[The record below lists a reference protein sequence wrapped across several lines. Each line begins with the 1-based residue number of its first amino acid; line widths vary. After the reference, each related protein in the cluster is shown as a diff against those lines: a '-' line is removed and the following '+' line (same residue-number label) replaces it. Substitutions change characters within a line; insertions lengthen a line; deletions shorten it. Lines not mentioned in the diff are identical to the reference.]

1 MKTKTTI
8 LALAVLLLCTTAVS
22 AQTYTPSEDNLA
34 ARRELKDDRFGIFLH
49 WGIYSMF
56 GQGEWYLN
64 TGKLNRDEYAHAA
77 AGFFP
82 SRYDAREWVRAFKD
96 AGASYVTITSR
107 HHDGFSMFR
116 TACTPYNIVDATP
129 YAHDVIADLADA
141 CHEQGVA
148 LQFYYSLLDW
158 MRDDYPGGGTVW
170 AGSGKDPQKADY
182 DSYFNFMKG
191 QVKELLQQYAPVRA
205 LWFDGWWDHREA
217 GFPWRMEE
225 FYAYIHGLQP
235 SCLVGN
241 NHHRYPF
248 EGEDFQMFER
258 DFPGHNEAGFSEGQ
272 EVSRLVPLEMC
283 QTMNNTWG
291 YSVSDHA
298 YKSSTELIRTL
309 ARAVSLDSNL
319 LLNIGPRPDGCLPE
333 EALDRLKEIGA
344 WMRLNGASIRGCGP
358 GPLAEQDWGVTTAP
372 SDDPK
377 VFYVHLFS
385 SPGAVLELPVT
396 FRRIASVTALADGS
410 KLAFRKMKDKL
421 YVTLPSSLPEENAD
435 FVIKVLAK

>member
-1 MKTKTTI
+1 MFI
-8 LALAVLLLCTTAVS
+8 
-22 AQTYTPSEDNLA
+22 
-34 ARRELKDDRFGIFLH
+34 H
-49 WGIYSMF
+49 WGV
-56 GQGEWYLN
+56 
-64 TGKLNRDEYAHAA
+64 YAV
-77 AGFFP
+77 P
-82 SRYDAREWVRAFKD
+82 ARGEWVRSDEHLSIQNYQPYVEAFHPEKFD
-96 AGASYVTITSR
+96 AAEIARLAKHAGMKYAVMTAK
-107 HHDGFSMFR
+107 HHDGYCMFDSALTDYSSMHDCGRDFIREYIDVFR
-116 TACTPYNIVDATP
+116 KEGLKVG
-129 YAHDVIADLADA
+129 L
-141 CHEQGVA
+141 
-148 LQFYYSLLDW
+148 YYSLLDW

-225 FYAYIHGLQP
+225 LYAYIHGLQP

-258 DFPGHNEAGFSEGQ
+258 DLPGHNEAGFSEGQ

-372 SDDPK
+372 SADPK

-385 SPGAVLELPVT
+385 SPGAVLELPAT

-410 KLAFRKMKDKL
+410 KLTFRKMKDKL
-421 YVTLPSSLPEENAD
+421 YVTLPSALPEENAD